1 VTIERRLTP
10 VPLDGLQEALDAA
23 HRGLRGTSLGD
34 DAYALVEAMLRL
46 EHGVSAGALR
56 GVWWWNLGNHD
67 ATEHDL
73 ADAAI
78 DIFQT
83 VPEREVDARGRDY
96 HAVHYRVAYRCLD
109 DGLRGYWR
117 TLLDG
122 YPEAYEELE
131 AEEVDAGRFARAL
144 KAGGYYS
151 ASEASYEHALRAIVA
166 ELTPTLP
173 TGS

>member
-1 VTIERRLTP
+1 MTIERRLTP
-10 VPLDGLQEALDAA
+10 VPLAGLQEALDAA

-46 EHGVSAGALR
+46 EHGVANGSLR
-56 GVWWWNLGNHD
+56 GVWWYNLGNHD
-67 ATEHDL
+67 ASPAEL
-73 ADAAI
+73 RDASI
-78 DIFQT
+78 DIFAT
-83 VPEREVDARGRDY
+83 VPEREVGGGGREY
-96 HAVHYRVAYRCLD
+96 QAVHHRVAYRCLD

-117 TLLDG
+117 TLIDG

-131 AEEVDAGRFARAL
+131 AREVDAGRFAAAL
-144 KAGGYYS
+144 KARHYYT
-151 ASEASYEHALRAIVA
+151 ASVESYGHALRAIVA